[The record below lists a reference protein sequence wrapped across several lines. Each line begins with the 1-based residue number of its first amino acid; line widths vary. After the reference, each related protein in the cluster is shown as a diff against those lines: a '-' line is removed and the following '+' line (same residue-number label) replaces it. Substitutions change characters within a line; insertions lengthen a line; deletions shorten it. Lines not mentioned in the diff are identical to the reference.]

1 MAWTGTVAA
10 NNPNGEPTTITYN
23 PGDVITIV
31 ASGWAGYGPQ
41 PNWGPQGDKS
51 HPNQGLI
58 CGDAYCGA
66 LVMKIGAGGFIPVNT
81 GLFRWKA
88 PANAQGQITL
98 YYNDVPS
105 TYGNNSGSFQVSIGK
120 DAV

>member
-10 NNPNGEPTTITYN
+10 NAQNGQPTDVTYN

-41 PNWGPQGDKS
+41 PNWGPQGDKT

-66 LVMKIGAGGFIPVNT
+66 LVMKIGSSGYIPVNT
-81 GLFRWKA
+81 GLFRWSA
-88 PANAQGQITL
+88 PPHTQGLITFV
-98 YYNDVPS
+98 YNDVPS
-105 TYGNNSGSFQVSIGK
+105 TYGDNSGSFTVSLGK
-120 DAV
+120 DQS

>member
-10 NNPNGEPTTITYN
+10 NAQNGQATSVTYN

-41 PNWGPQGDKS
+41 PNWGPQGDKT

-66 LVMKIGAGGFIPVNT
+66 LVMKIGSSGYIPVNT
-81 GLFRWKA
+81 GLFRWTA
-88 PANAQGQITL
+88 PAQTQGLITFV
-98 YYNDVPS
+98 YNDVPN
-105 TYGNNSGSFQVSIGK
+105 TYGNNSGSFTVSIGK
-120 DAV
+120 DAS